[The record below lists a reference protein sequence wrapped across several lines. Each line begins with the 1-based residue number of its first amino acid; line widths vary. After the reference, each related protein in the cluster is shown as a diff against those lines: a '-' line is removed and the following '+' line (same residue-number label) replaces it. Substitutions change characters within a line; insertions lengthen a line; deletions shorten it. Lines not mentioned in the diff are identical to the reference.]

1 MLFRS
6 KYLKPSDFE
15 EGVLRR
21 TAEGMYGQMEKSGI
35 MNPASIIDSFDEVED
50 QNEVSRI
57 FHEYVRDLQAT
68 PKDERGTAF
77 VQTLSRVV
85 AKAYDERM
93 NALEATDVAR
103 FDLIREKKGSLS
115 EISKLRIPNA

>member
-1 MLFRS
+1 
-6 KYLKPSDFE
+6 
-15 EGVLRR
+15 
-21 TAEGMYGQMEKSGI
+21 